1 MTLETILLR
10 RFESFIDPNG
20 STGRKESMNK
30 TLITFLFIIGVS
42 AAGSLIGLSNLPG
55 DWYASLVKPPFNP
68 PNWIFGPVWTVL
80 YILIGIVGARAFL
93 DNPSGLAF
101 RVWCGQLVLN
111 FLWSPLFF
119 GQQMMKA
126 ALVVIVLMLISIVSL
141 IVINSSRDRL
151 SATLFYPY
159 ALWVSFATLLNVSL
173 IILN

>member
-1 MTLETILLR
+1 MPGIVLLS
-10 RFESFIDPNG
+10 RFDSITDPNN
-20 STGRKESMNK
+20 SDWRKDRMNK
-30 TLITFLFIIGVS
+30 TIITLLFVIGVS
-42 AAGSLIGLSNLPG
+42 AAGSLIGLYNLPG
-55 DWYASLVKPPFNP
+55 EWYASLVKPPFNP

-80 YILIGIVGARAFL
+80 YIFIGIVGARAFL

-119 GQQMMKA
+119 GQQMMKT

-159 ALWVSFATLLNVSL
+159 ALWVSFATLLNISL